1 MAVSIGIAG
10 VACVGWMVSLLFSRP
25 AALRHL
31 VLATVL
37 LHGAVAAADETPA
50 SKVEVGSSPAAGTP
64 TSKPGIDW
72 TGIPQVDPDN
82 AALHRG
88 VVLGPDG
95 KPLAGA
101 SIYAASTIELLEL
114 ADADEVGVEDLGPV
128 RAVTDAEGRFE
139 FTAEDLS
146 WVTLTGERK
155 RWETILVATREGLP
169 PGWLRTW
176 GEDRSLRWHW
186 HPSQKREVA
195 VRMPRSATL
204 AGRLLLEGG
213 APVAG
218 ARVRLTG
225 LMAPV
230 DYDLEQHVAR
240 EERPPVAPF
249 SSIDYAEVIYR
260 PWVLPGLQTETT
272 IGNDGRFELQGLPE
286 GFIARIEITHPEAET
301 TTLRVAVRRIE
312 PVYRKLFQVQ
322 PEQGA
327 EQKTESQPTLY
338 GSGFAIELPKGA
350 VLRGRVV
357 YRDGFQKQPASGVIV
372 ARANQNAKDGMY
384 GQQFTTDADGRFL
397 VTGLS
402 ADQPPRDYDL
412 AFVGSFAAPFASRRE
427 PVFPGADAEVTLTR
441 AVPYRLKLTD
451 PAGQPLDRDV
461 YSIQVQETPG
471 SKRYDVKGRFNDA
484 ERVAPGIYQGIVPS
498 GPGAV
503 LVKRGA
509 RTDRPAAVH
518 PKEFFEPGRT
528 DWTAEEE
535 RFAYGDAWRIA
546 RPAIMDGGNWTSPII
561 DQLELAAVAF
571 TNAKVNDGVLELTAT
586 VHSDPPVE
594 VTLVDDAGR
603 LVPGAQVKRQLE
615 RFNAK
620 DLPETF
626 AVYGLHP
633 DRAEFLVF
641 THEQRGL
648 IGTLSTTWTGE
659 PVRVV
664 MRPAA
669 TLIGRFT
676 DHSGQP
682 NFDFR
687 IRVLGEGVM
696 PDTYV
701 AGRVYDLSDVP
712 GKGKGEFRLVVPPGV
727 PLRGEFV
734 RKSLDWQTRP
744 SAGHAFGPLTP
755 EPGETLDL
763 GDLTVP

>member
-1 MAVSIGIAG
+1 MAVCIG
-10 VACVGWMVSLLFSRP
+10 VAAVSAVGWIVSLLFSRP
-25 AALRHL
+25 AARRHF
-31 VLATVL
+31 VLSTAL
-37 LHGAVAAADETPA
+37 LHAVVAAGDETPA
-50 SKVEVGSSPAAGTP
+50 TKVDVASSPATGAP
-64 TSKPGIDW
+64 TSKPDIGW
-72 TGIPQVDPDN
+72 TGIPQVDPEN

-114 ADADEVGVEDLGPV
+114 ADADEVSAEDLGPV

-139 FTAEDLS
+139 FIAEDLS
-146 WVTLTGERK
+146 WVSLTGQRK
-155 RWETILVATREGLP
+155 RWETLLVATKEGLA
-169 PGWLRTW
+169 PGWLKTW

-186 HPSQKREVA
+186 HPSKNREVA
-195 VRMPRSATL
+195 VRMPGSATL

-213 APVAG
+213 APLTG

-225 LMAPV
+225 LMAPEG
-230 DYDLEQHVAR
+230 YDLDQHVAT
-240 EERPPVAPF
+240 EEIPPVAPF
-249 SSIDYAEVIYR
+249 SSIDYAEAIYR
-260 PWVLPGLQTETT
+260 PWVLPGLKTETT
-272 IGNDGRFELQGLPE
+272 IGNDGRFEFQGLPE

-312 PVYRKLFQVQ
+312 PVYRKLFEVQ
-322 PEQGA
+322 PAPDG
-327 EQKTESQPTLY
+327 EQKTESKPTLY

-357 YRDGFQKQPASGVIV
+357 YRVVQKRPASGVIV
-372 ARANQNAKDGMY
+372 ALANQNAKDGMY
-384 GQQFTTDADGRFL
+384 GQQFRTDADGRFE

-402 ADQPPRDYDL
+402 ADQPLRDIAL
-412 AFVGSFAAPFASRRE
+412 AFVGSFEAPFASRRE
-427 PVFPGADAEVTLTR
+427 QVFPGADAEVLLTR

-451 PAGQPLDRDV
+451 PAGQPLDREV

-471 SKRYDVKGRFNDA
+471 SRRYDVKGRFNDA
-484 ERVAPGIYQGIVPS
+484 ERVAPGVYRGIVPR

-503 LVKRGA
+503 LVQRRA
-509 RTDRPAAVH
+509 RTDRPVAVH

-528 DWTAEEE
+528 DWTLEEE

-546 RPAIMDGGNWTSPII
+546 RPAVMDGGNWTSHII
-561 DQLELAAVAF
+561 DQLDVAAVAF
-571 TNAKVNDGVLELTAT
+571 TNANVDDGVLELTAT

-594 VTLVDDAGR
+594 VTLVDDAGG
-603 LVPGAQVKRQLE
+603 LVPGADVKRQLE
-615 RFNAK
+615 RYNSK

-626 AVYGLHP
+626 PVYGLHP

-648 IGTLSTTWTGE
+648 IGTLSTTWTSDS
-659 PVRVV
+659 VRVV

-669 TLIGRFT
+669 TLIGRIT
-676 DHSGQP
+676 DGAGEP

-701 AGRVYDLSDVP
+701 AGRVFRPSDTP
-712 GKGKGEFRLVVPPGV
+712 GQRKGEFRLVVPPDAE
-727 PLRGEFV
+727 LRGEFV
-734 RKSLDWQTRP
+734 RKTPDWQTRP
-744 SAGHAFGPLTP
+744 SAGMAFGPLTP
-755 EPGETLDL
+755 APGETMDL
-763 GDLTVP
+763 GNLTVP